1 VPRYFFHLVDDL
13 GRTTDHAGSYFR
25 IEQEAREGAME
36 AAKQVMA
43 GRLMNRGSRDIERGG
58 HIEVTDEQGC
68 VLFTV
73 PLVHRSRERGPAP
86 D

>member
-1 VPRYFFHLVDDL
+1 
-13 GRTTDHAGSYFR
+13 
-25 IEQEAREGAME
+25 ME

-73 PLVHRSRERGPAP
+73 PLVHRSRERGPPP